1 MRSIVASFDP
11 EKELRERAAS
21 VQARSSIANRVALA
35 CLHRAGL
42 VLGRERGYDSLVKSC
57 ERDWR

>member
-1 MRSIVASFDP
+1 MRSIVASFNP
-11 EKELRERAAS
+11 EKELRERAPACG
-21 VQARSSIANRVALA
+21 RIAIRVALA